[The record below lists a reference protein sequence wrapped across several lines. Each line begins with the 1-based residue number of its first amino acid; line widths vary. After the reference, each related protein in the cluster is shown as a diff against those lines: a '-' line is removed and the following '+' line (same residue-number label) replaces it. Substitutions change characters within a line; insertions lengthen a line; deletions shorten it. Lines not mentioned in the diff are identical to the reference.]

1 MRGLVA
7 LTVAVGI
14 PRPRTAGSVMVMSYR
29 GALITVVA
37 AAVIAS
43 AAGCGTSRIAQ
54 QTTST
59 ASSAAVT
66 TSVVVQGQSAWS
78 GLHGTIGAD
87 LYCHVHGTT
96 SAPNIE
102 MSFPLD
108 YPDMSPVTD
117 FLKRNRDE
125 FLDWVTK
132 FGPSDGRG
140 RPYEYH
146 VTAMTF
152 RSGPADSGTQSLVLK
167 IDNDTG
173 FAHEG
178 HPNTT
183 FRSFNFDLGKRVPI
197 TFDTLFKPA
206 TKPLEVLNP
215 IVARQFNAPTADL
228 DETTYQNFAMT
239 NEAVIFFFGQ
249 DQVVQD
255 NGGPHKIT
263 VPRSELASL
272 LA

>member
-1 MRGLVA
+1 MA
-7 LTVAVGI
+7 
-14 PRPRTAGSVMVMSYR
+14 MSYR
-29 GALITVVA
+29 GALNAVVA
-37 AAVIAS
+37 ATVIAS
-43 AAGCGTSRIAQ
+43 AAGCDTSHGPQ

-59 ASSAAVT
+59 ASSATAT
-66 TSVVVQGQSAWS
+66 TSVVVQGQSACS
-78 GLHGTIGAD
+78 ELHGTIGAD
-87 LYCHVHGTT
+87 RSCHVHGAT
-96 SAPNIE
+96 SDYTIE
-102 MSFPLD
+102 MSFPVD

-125 FLDWVTK
+125 FLDWVAK
-132 FGPSDGRG
+132 FGPSDRRG
-140 RPYEYH
+140 RPYEYR

-152 RSGPADSGTQSLVLK
+152 RSGPAHSGTQSLVLK

-183 FRSFNFDLGKRVPI
+183 FRSFNFDVGRRVPI
-197 TFDTLFKPA
+197 TFDTLFKPG

-228 DETTYQNFAMT
+228 DDTTYQNFAMT

-255 NGGPHKIT
+255 NAGPHKIT
-263 VPRSELASL
+263 VPRSELAPL